1 VRDSQVALVT
11 GGGSGHEPAHAGYI
25 GAGMLT
31 AAVCGGVFAS
41 PTVAAVLDTIRTVCG
56 APGCLLI
63 VKNYTG
69 DRLNFGMAAEQA
81 KAEGFKVEMV
91 ICGDDVAVNAGEECE
106 NVVTGRRGLSGTVFV
121 HKVAGAAAGAGA
133 SLADVAQEAAAA
145 AAAVGSMGVALSS
158 CVVPGGRRDAERLAG
173 DSVEV
178 GLGIHGEPGRAKQA
192 LCPADELVGQLVGR
206 ILAVL
211 APPPR
216 VALMVNNMGGTSVL
230 ETHIVARAAAAAL
243 RAAGHDVARVY
254 TGAFMTSLEMAGVLL
269 SVLALDEPRLA
280 RLDAPAAALAWP
292 AVSFAGRGADAS
304 RVAPIV
310 AAAPTAAG
318 GDDAGAGATSE
329 AQTVRAAA
337 CVRAACGAAI
347 AAEGALTRLDQ
358 TVGDGDCGAT
368 FRCGAQAV
376 LDALP
381 SYAASSPG
389 QLCASMG
396 ATVRD
401 VMGGS
406 SGAIIGIMLHAAS
419 SALRTNPANWAA
431 ALSAAVESAQ
441 FYGGARGGCRTM
453 LDALIPAAAAAQAGS
468 TLAQIAEAAEQGAEA
483 TKSMRALAG
492 RSSYISDDQVLGT
505 PDPGAV
511 AMATML
517 RAMADA
523 VAE

>member
-1 VRDSQVALVT
+1 MSTSAC
-11 GGGSGHEPAHAGYI
+11 
-25 GAGMLT
+25 
-31 AAVCGGVFAS
+31 AA
-41 PTVAAVLDTIRTVCG
+41 
-56 APGCLLI
+56 
-63 VKNYTG
+63 
-69 DRLNFGMAAEQA
+69 
-81 KAEGFKVEMV
+81 
-91 ICGDDVAVNAGEECE
+91 AVNAGEECE

-145 AAAVGSMGVALSS
+145 AAAVGSMGVAISS

-216 VALMVNNMGGTSVL
+216 VALMVNNLGGTSVL

-329 AQTVRAAA
+329 AQTARAAA

-368 FRCGAQAV
+368 FRRGAQAV

-381 SYAASSPG
+381 SYAGSSPG

-401 VMGGS
+401 VIPPLPPPSPHSPTILCRANTVRRGMTRLTSTSTVLRRPAGDGRLQRRHHRHHAARRQQRPAHQPRQLGSGPQRRGRVGSVLRRRAWRLPHHARRAHPGRRRRPGGEHPRADCRG
-406 SGAIIGIMLHAAS
+406 SGAGRGGHQEHEGPRGTLLIH
-419 SALRTNPANWAA
+419 LRRP
-431 ALSAAVESAQ
+431 
-441 FYGGARGGCRTM
+441 GARHPGPRC
-453 LDALIPAAAAAQAGS
+453 DAHPSLSPPPLAMPHQQGPAAGPK
-468 TLAQIAEAAEQGAEA
+468 
-483 TKSMRALAG
+483 KS
-492 RSSYISDDQVLGT
+492 I
-505 PDPGAV
+505 P
-511 AMATML
+511 
-517 RAMADA
+517 
-523 VAE
+523 